1 MSINRL
7 VDEHGGKLVLAALL
21 LLLAILQYFIWLG
34 DHGFGRLWHL
44 QRTVDNQKYENQE
57 LRVRNERLHAE
68 VTDLKKGTDALEER
82 ARSELG
88 LIKEDE
94 TFYQVLEPNVKK
106 QSTKKQ

>member
-21 LLLAILQYFIWLG
+21 LLLLILQYFIWLG
-34 DHGFGRLWHL
+34 EHGFGRLWQL
-44 QRTVDNQKYENQE
+44 QQTVDNQKYENQE

-94 TFYQVLEPNVKK
+94 TFYQVLEPEEKIKEKRN
-106 QSTKKQ
+106 